1 MNGQG
6 KRQGMHGF
14 SLIELMVAMVL
25 GLLITAA
32 AVSLFSTNQ
41 RTFALQQAMSEAQ
54 EQGQLAMRFISQDLK
69 LTGYM
74 SDQVAA
80 TELAGVVTS
89 PFDNM
94 PVAAEGGADSDRLTI
109 SYHGDADCTG
119 KTLTPTAIT
128 EIVNSYWVDDDGNLK
143 CRGNLAADDV
153 ILLQGVRSFQVL
165 YGIDQTVDS
174 VAFPA
179 RYVTADNIGTSP
191 VVAVKVAMLLE
202 KPLNSMDGT
211 EQEQTFYLLDHE
223 ETVEAGRTLR
233 RQFQTTV
240 AIRNYRWNEI

>member
-1 MNGQG
+1 M
-6 KRQGMHGF
+6 KRSVMGGF
-14 SLIELMVAMVL
+14 SLVELMVAMVL

-80 TELAGVVTS
+80 TRLAGVVTS
-89 PFDNM
+89 AVGGIP
-94 PVAAEGGADSDRLTI
+94 AAADGGAGSDRLTI

-119 KTLTPTAIT
+119 KTLTPAALT
-128 EIVNSYWVDDDGNLK
+128 EIINSYWVDGDGNLK
-143 CRGNLAADDV
+143 CRGNLGTDNV
-153 ILLQGVRSFQVL
+153 TLLQGVRSFQVL
-165 YGIDQTVDS
+165 YGVDQAVDG

-179 RYVTADNIGTSP
+179 RYVTADDIGTSP
-191 VVAVKVAMLLE
+191 VVAVKVAMLVE
-202 KPLNSMDGT
+202 KPLNSMDGAD
-211 EQEQTFYLLDHE
+211 QQQTFYLLDHE
-223 ETVEAGRTLR
+223 ETVDAGRTLR

-240 AIRNYRWNEI
+240 ALRNYRWDEI